1 MYRRIVFIYVVHR
14 WIRWTTASYDTT
26 IFAIFFLGH
35 SECTKVTETIPNYAS
50 SSRER
55 TKLNRIWMHWISSL
69 SEKYVFHIERDAC
82 TRRRHH
88 RRDRAEENLSSMCG
102 DPLAEQLRFRKA
114 RKSKKS
120 FPSQQIYYY
129 FIFRWL
135 LFELHSRS
143 RLESRL
149 NDVSCEINYVQIEY
163 GISRFVLFIFGISL
177 FLQPNCF
184 FEKHRATSNVRM
196 CTVQH
201 GTGK

>member
-1 MYRRIVFIYVVHR
+1 
-14 WIRWTTASYDTT
+14 
-26 IFAIFFLGH
+26 
-35 SECTKVTETIPNYAS
+35 
-50 SSRER
+50 
-55 TKLNRIWMHWISSL
+55 
-69 SEKYVFHIERDAC
+69 
-82 TRRRHH
+82 
-88 RRDRAEENLSSMCG
+88 MCG
-102 DPLAEQLRFRKA
+102 DPLAKQLRFRKA

-201 GTGK
+201 GTGKKKFAKSVNNPLVPCSLCRAMRGVELRATDDIHTAMYRNFEDTDTPYILHMKFLQAILKLSFYRIIRYIRLNIENMAPK